1 MSILYYLY
9 HKINRFIYEKR
20 KKENQKENEDKNIIF
35 EKLL

>member
-20 KKENQKENEDKNIIF
+20 KKENEDKNIIF